1 MERSTR
7 GIIVDNSKK
16 KKVSLVVNL
25 IIFIGLAIATLTG
38 IQVAVLSQ
46 LAKKDSRTDHVESY
60 VMLTN
65 TLKESLENTLQ
76 GYLMQLNPYVNSE
89 IMKSGN
95 FDLVGRWLQQN
106 PQIRAKDFDYV
117 MVADAQGYSYNDN
130 GTRTNIADRDYFKA
144 IMFKGQQTFIDNPVV
159 SKTTGKKVIHV
170 TRAVYGPDGRVFV
183 MIAGVINVDNL
194 IQPIKNLE
202 VPDGVW
208 LYVIDHNGELIYHP
222 AAEEG
227 TNYITHA
234 GMGHED
240 LAAVSQ
246 KMVDGESGYVFLN
259 SLTGSKYDL
268 LVYTG
273 IGGTQWGLGFNVPGR
288 IVDGLGNKI
297 ANAAIIFGI
306 AMVLIILFLGG
317 LVLVISLKP
326 LNIVKN
332 AIVGIAQGNA
342 DLTQR
347 IEVHTNNEIGQVV
360 QGFNQFTEKLHTIIS
375 DVKDSKNELG
385 IAGEDMTSTAQ
396 DTASAISQ
404 IIANIESFRQQLDGQ
419 KKSVDQTAG
428 AVDEISANIT
438 SLNQMIENQSAGV
451 TQASSAVEEM
461 IGNINAVS
469 NSMEKMNHS
478 FGDLQQHSQEGFGK
492 LEDVSMKVQA
502 IESQSESLNDANLAI
517 ANIAEQT
524 NLLAMN
530 AAIEAA
536 HAGEAGKGFA
546 VVADEIRKL
555 SEISSQ
561 QSTQISNQL
570 NQIMA
575 SIQEVVGASTDA
587 SKTFSLVSQELSDTD
602 QLVMQIKTA
611 MEEQNEGSKQILEAL
626 KMMNDSTQEVR
637 SSSDEMQEGNKLILS
652 EVQQLQNVTISMKSS
667 MDEMSAGAQKINE
680 TGSVLTEVA
689 GRMKDSIIKIGKQ
702 IDEFKV

>member
-1 MERSTR
+1 MSE
-7 GIIVDNSKK
+7 GKK
-16 KKVSLVVNL
+16 KKVSLILNL
-25 IIFIGLAIATLTG
+25 ILFIGLG
-38 IQVAVLSQ
+38 FAVLTAIQIASLSR
-46 LAKKDSRTDHVESY
+46 LAKNESRSDHVQNY
-60 VMLTN
+60 VMLRN
-65 TLKESLENTLQ
+65 SVKESLENTLT
-76 GYLMQLNPYVNSE
+76 GYFMQLNPYVNSE

-117 MVADAQGYSYNDN
+117 MIADARGYSYNDN
-130 GTRTNIADRDYFKA
+130 GTRTDIHDRDYFQA
-144 IMFKGQQTFIDNPVV
+144 VMFKGAKQFIDNPVI
-159 SKTTGKKVIHV
+159 SKTTGEKVIHV
-170 TRAVYGPDGRVFV
+170 TRPIYGADGKVFA
-183 MIAGVINVDNL
+183 MLAGVINVENL
-194 IQPIKNLE
+194 IQPIKNLN

-208 LYVIDHNGELIYHP
+208 LYVIDHTGAIIYHP
-222 AAEEG
+222 VADYT
-227 TNYITHA
+227 TNYINAA
-234 GMGHED
+234 GHGHED
-240 LAAVSQ
+240 LAKISQ
-246 KMVDGESGYVFLN
+246 KMVDGESGHAFIA
-259 SLTGSKYDL
+259 SLTNSKEDL
-268 LVYTG
+268 LVYSG
-273 IGGTQWGLGFNVPGR
+273 INGTPWGLGFLVPGK
-288 IVDGLGNKI
+288 IVDSLGMKI
-297 ANAAIIFGI
+297 ANATIMF
-306 AMVLIILFLGG
+306 G
-317 LVLVISLKP
+317 LVVLAVILLLGAIVLSLSLKP
-326 LNIVKN
+326 LKIVKDS
-332 AIVGIAQGNA
+332 IVGIATGNA

-347 IEVHTNNEIGQVV
+347 IDVRSNNEIGQVV
-360 QGFNQFTEKLHTIIS
+360 QGFNKFTEKLQTIIA
-375 DVKDSKNELG
+375 DVKASKNELG
-385 IAGEDMTSTAQ
+385 VAGEDMSSTAQ
-396 DTASAISQ
+396 DTASAITQ
-404 IIANIESFRQQLDGQ
+404 IIANIESFRQQLDNQ
-419 KKSVDQTAG
+419 KSSVDQTAG
-428 AVDEISANIT
+428 AVDEISANIN
-438 SLNQMIENQSAGV
+438 SLNQMIENQSSGV

-478 FGDLQQHSQEGFGK
+478 FAELQTHSQEGFGK

-502 IESQSESLNDANLAI
+502 IENQSESLNDANLAI

-536 HAGEAGKGFA
+536 HAGDAGKGFA

-602 QLVMQIKTA
+602 QLVVQIKTA

-637 SSSDEMQEGNKLILS
+637 SASDEMQEGNKLILS
-652 EVQQLQNVTISMKSS
+652 EVQHLQNVTISMKSS
-667 MDEMSAGAQKINE
+667 MDEMSVGAQKINE
-680 TGSVLTEVA
+680 TGAVLTEVSD
-689 GRMKDSIIKIGKQ
+689 RMKDSIIKIGKQ